1 MAKPYQEGRG
11 WCVRARHESHDVY
24 LSGYPTKAAVLKAM
38 TQRKVE
44 IDRGRAPREPGPER
58 VCLAQAMQTYALE
71 RLRFLKGAVQDA
83 VRINHYLRYTGLDLL
98 DVKPLAKVEG
108 QQGAQEPDAPN
119 VYFCVSLKPHTT
131 ERKIPKGLGAYRS
144 AQLTKNA
151 NTERHRA
158 VLAGKR
164 MSDITRS
171 DVQQFMNSMVDDGN
185 AAATVALERALLRGV
200 FNYART
206 TWRWLEHR
214 ENPCTSLK
222 LPAVRNVRKRCM
234 SPDEQSAMD
243 LAIAS
248 CRNKL
253 VGPTVALLRETGMRT
268 SEPLS
273 HARWKNVN
281 WDRRILTLDD
291 GKTGSREV
299 PLSPAAVQALRE
311 LNPGAPD
318 DLIVRITYEALRG
331 AWNDACRRAGV
342 TDLQLYDL
350 RRTAATR
357 MGLKTGNVF
366 LVQALTGHK
375 TIEMVMRYM
384 NVTADDAVAV
394 LHAPV
399 EPSASLPV
407 VQSCAAQGNTNQ
419 TVTLTTK
426 QLREFAAMAVTA
438 ARSTELSGVGSEGD
452 VAIAANVV
460 RLPVRQSQAL
470 SNPCAP
476 LRPLKSCPSPL
487 IGNNGVEYPCV
498 AAFIK

>member
-1 MAKPYQEGRG
+1 MAKPYQEGKG
-11 WCVRARHESHDVY
+11 WCVRARHEGHDVY
-24 LSGYPTKAAVLKAM
+24 LSGYATKAAVLKAVSL
-38 TQRKVE
+38 RKVE
-44 IDRGRAPREPGPER
+44 IDRGRAPRQPGPER
-58 VCLAQAMQTYALE
+58 TTLAQAMQTYALE

-83 VRINHYLRYTGLDLL
+83 VRINNYLRSAGLDLL
-98 DVKPLAKVEG
+98 EVKKGLAQDG
-108 QQGAQEPDAPN
+108 QQGQQDSGAPN
-119 VYFCVSLKPHTT
+119 VYFSVSLKPHTT
-131 ERKIPKGLGAYRS
+131 ERKIPKGLSAHRT

-158 VLAGKR
+158 VLACKR
-164 MSDITRS
+164 MADITRS
-171 DVQQFMNSMVDDGN
+171 DVQQYMNAMVDDAN

-206 TWRWLEHR
+206 SWRWLEHR

-222 LPAVRNVRKRCM
+222 LPAVKNVRKRSM
-234 SPDEQSAMD
+234 SAEEQAAMD
-243 LAIAS
+243 LAISS

-273 HARWKNVN
+273 HARWKNVD
-281 WDRRILTLDD
+281 WQRSILTLDD
-291 GKTGSREV
+291 GKTGAREV
-299 PLSPAAVQALRE
+299 PLSVPALQALRE

-318 DLIVRITYEALRG
+318 DPIVRITYEALRG
-331 AWNDACRRAGV
+331 AWNDACKRAGV

-394 LHAPV
+394 LHARP
-399 EPSASLPV
+399 ETPASMPV
-407 VQSCAAQGNTNQ
+407 VQSSAAQSNSNQ
-419 TVTLTTK
+419 TVTLTTE

-438 ARSTELSGVGSEGD
+438 ARTTELSGIGSDGD
-452 VAIAANVV
+452 AAVAANVV
-460 RLPVRQSQAL
+460 HLPVRHGAKRAAL
-470 SNPCAP
+470 
-476 LRPLKSCPSPL
+476 
-487 IGNNGVEYPCV
+487 
-498 AAFIK
+498 